1 MNLIQ
6 TDETW
11 VKHNPCHGRP
21 RQEHL
26 SCTTVH
32 SAIFAMLSC
41 FQHKCTFLFLY
52 LCARK
57 FCHTLKW
64 DYRICTTYQLQ
75 PSKQILSIG
84 TVSQRHARQC
94 SILKLLMILIWKIS
108 SPFYMLRKLH
118 LLFVQ
123 NFKLVIQ
130 SKDTFIHL
138 YVNMACVQR
147 QLPLTQ

>member
-1 MNLIQ
+1 M
-6 TDETW
+6 
-11 VKHNPCHGRP
+11 KHGLNTSPAMAGP
-21 RQEHL
+21 DKNIFPVPL
-26 SCTTVH
+26 CTVLYLLCYLAFSTN
-32 SAIFAMLSC
+32 ALSC
-41 FQHKCTFLFLY
+41 FCIS
-52 LCARK
+52 ARK

-64 DYRICTTYQLQ
+64 DYRIYTTYQLQ

-84 TVSQRHARQC
+84 TVSQRHALQC